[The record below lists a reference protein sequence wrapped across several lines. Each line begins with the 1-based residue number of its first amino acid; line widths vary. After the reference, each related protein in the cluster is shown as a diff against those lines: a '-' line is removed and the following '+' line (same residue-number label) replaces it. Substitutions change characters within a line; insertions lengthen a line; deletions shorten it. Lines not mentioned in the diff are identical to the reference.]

1 MPPMLYRAA
10 KLVALP
16 AMRVLWRPY
25 IEGRAHVPEQGPAI
39 LASNHLSAID
49 SFILP
54 ALLPRP
60 VRFVAKN
67 EYFTGNPLVALWMR
81 SFGTMAV
88 DRENV
93 SAARSVLESA
103 VEVLKAGE
111 LFGIYPEGTRSP
123 DGRLYRGKIGVAWLA
138 LTTGAPVIPVA
149 MLNTDRALPPGSRVP
164 RPVRV
169 GVRIGAPM
177 TFTGDPGSARDRRS
191 VTDEVMAAIQ
201 RLSGQEYVPRYAA
214 SVKAASR

>member
-67 EYFTGNPLVALWMR
+67 EYFTGNPLTAMYMR
-81 SFGTMAV
+81 ATGQIAV
-88 DRENV
+88 DRESA
-93 SAARSVLESA
+93 SAARSVLEA
-103 VEVLKAGE
+103 AAELLRRGE

-123 DGRLYRGKIGVAWLA
+123 DGRLYKE
-138 LTTGAPVIPVA
+138 
-149 MLNTDRALPPGSRVP
+149 S
-164 RPVRV
+164 
-169 GVRIGAPM
+169 
-177 TFTGDPGSARDRRS
+177 
-191 VTDEVMAAIQ
+191 
-201 RLSGQEYVPRYAA
+201 
-214 SVKAASR
+214 